1 MIYSKQAN
9 AVSNATFNQYEQHY
23 NSINLTKWMHF
34 IRDIGLNTYSK
45 VMNPKKMKEVFMKF
59 ENQEKILTFELFQVA
74 VNELMRLLFGE
85 DK

>member
-1 MIYSKQAN
+1 
-9 AVSNATFNQYEQHY
+9 
-23 NSINLTKWMHF
+23 
-34 IRDIGLNTYSK
+34 
-45 VMNPKKMKEVFMKF
+45 VFMKF